1 MKQKLTLL
9 ILALLTAMGA
19 WATDYSGSYYYIRT
33 SNDSHYGFYSAA
45 SGTRITTYGSTSSKT
60 SAVIFKFEKTG
71 TDDEYYWYNCTSK
84 KYISVDASG
93 YLLSADSYSDTDA
106 YKWYIIDNGDG
117 TVKITDKAHY
127 NSGTPSNALVT
138 LGTNG
143 SWWGV
148 NDLSN
153 ETYTNKTW
161 KLIPAVEMKKP
172 YYIGL
177 GRGGNRYLQHSSDDN
192 KMKQVV
198 ASTKDLSHVWYFT
211 DEGDGVI
218 NIHPITSSS
227 AMGYAS
233 NASAQSDKISTANEI
248 KSFKIT
254 PTDQTTFPIAFL
266 ASDLSTTLYISNYGG
281 TDYAN
286 MGLYGTIADPGTR
299 MKVEDAS
306 LSVNAYIGATK
317 TIGAT
322 EWKTQSNWLLRDT
335 WNSNGPGYSSSNMW
349 SPIYLNGVT
358 ATGIEFDGWALQ
370 LTLVNSSLTATTGK
384 IQASETLTIDVDKE
398 STLDLTLTSTNNNP
412 GTHVFNIDGALTINM
427 GDNAWNNSSSTNN
440 INLGTTGSFT
450 FTANSAITIGANP
463 NFTINA
469 TLADPGASYD
479 TVESQTL
486 ATFTNVTIT
495 TLSVN
500 ISGTDGWT
508 SVDSKAALETQTSA
522 GKYYF
527 LENTSSGVVLYMYK
541 QTVYNVPAETTVDLS
556 EIDGYSSYEV
566 FNVPSGA
573 TLNVD
578 VDNFDLTKIHGAGT
592 VTFNGATTT
601 TSDIASDFTGTL
613 NVNNASATVTINGN
627 LGACTLQKTLGTL
640 NYAGN
645 NLNGTT
651 LDGVVLNSTTA
662 RITTSNTVNIK
673 NLAGCNLPDPDYN
686 YGYVFIGSGG
696 TINLYGTCD
705 FTKKADGTTAVSSNL
720 GYGSSASIVV
730 KEGATVTVGLVYNSG
745 TNNASVTVESDAIL
759 NTIGWTHADN
769 VLYATNLTNNGT
781 INLSTGRLHENIGT
795 SVVHTTFSGSGTL
808 NITEGANL
816 EVSSV
821 PSTITLS
828 GAGTVKLSTFPSTTA
843 PTRSDWTGAI
853 EFPNGGTSGTNL
865 EAIFNAWGNTN
876 STIKLNNVKGGY
888 LGNNGTVNPTLNIL
902 SGKTLT
908 LNNGFS
914 SSNSTLTKVTGA
926 GTLDRQGWDGSNNH
940 NLIITTLTGFTGTL
954 SGTGHPIIVQKLV
967 LATEPAGDALL
978 VKTSESNVTLND
990 VYVGSTDITEACSKK
1005 VKTVNDV
1012 TGYYVTN
1019 KQDAIDAIA
1028 PYVSF
1033 IASGVGRY
1041 TVNLGSTPYTNV
1053 SDLETAISG
1062 WATLSDCVTPVITIN
1077 QPTSAF
1083 YRIKSG
1089 DKYLQDIRK
1098 SDSNTERTLT
1108 DAEGADESA
1117 ETIFYLNGNT
1127 FVGYKTGFGFGS
1139 SVNMTKDTEQLNSML
1154 FTESAEKGKYTI
1166 QAQQGT
1172 CASTDDN
1179 EGYWG
1184 VDGSDLSREDDAASG
1199 ACWTI
1204 EEVTSLPVTITSVGL
1219 ATLYSPVALT
1229 IPTDVTAYVVTSD
1242 EETCLRLAPI
1252 SDGIIPANTGV
1263 ILEASTG
1270 TYNFDIATGG
1280 SAESELTG
1288 TVATISRPEGS
1299 YVLSGG
1305 ESGLGFYAKGSTGS
1319 TTIPGFK
1326 AYYQPEG
1333 EDVKGFV
1340 GFFFDNN
1347 PDAIN
1352 DVIGKVIDGRSE
1364 IFNLAGQRMN
1374 KMQKGINIVNGKKIL
1389 K

>member
-1 MKQKLTLL
+1 M
-9 ILALLTAMGA
+9 ALLTVGVSGV
-19 WATDYSGSYYYIRT
+19 WAEDYSGSYYYIST
-33 SNDSHYGFYSAA
+33 STQSHYGFYNGNNA
-45 SGTRITTYGSTSSKT
+45 TNYGSTSAKT
-60 SAVIFKFEKTG
+60 SAVLFKFEKTG
-71 TDDEYYWYNCTSK
+71 TYDEYYWYNCTSK
-84 KYISVDASG
+84 KYISVDESG
-93 YLLSADSYSDTDA
+93 NLLSANSYSDTDA
-106 YKWYIIDNGDG
+106 FKWYIIDNGDG
-117 TVKITDKAHY
+117 TVKITDKANY
-127 NSGTPSNALVT
+127 NSGSPSNALVT
-138 LGTNG
+138 LGGNG

-153 ETYTNKTW
+153 STYTNKAW

-177 GRGGNRYLQHSSDDN
+177 GRGENRYLQYSSDDN

-233 NASAQSDKISTANEI
+233 DAGGGADKISTTNTI
-248 KSFKIT
+248 KSFKLT

-266 ASDLSTTLYISNYGG
+266 ASGLSATLYISNFGG
-281 TDYAN
+281 TNNAN
-286 MGLYGTIADPGTR
+286 MGLYGTIADAGTR

-322 EWKTQSNWLLRDT
+322 EWKTQSNWLLCDT

-358 ATGIEFDGWALQ
+358 ATGIAFDGWALQ
-370 LTLVNSSLTATTGK
+370 LSLVNSSLTATTGK
-384 IQASETLTIDVDKE
+384 IQTDGDGTLTIDVDKE
-398 STLDLTLTSTNNNP
+398 STLDLTLTSSNNNP
-412 GTHVFNIDGALTINM
+412 GTHVFNIDGSLTINM

-450 FTANSAITIGANP
+450 FTANSAITIGTNP

-469 TLADPGASYD
+469 TLADPGASYN

-541 QTVYNVPAETTVDLS
+541 QTVYNVPAETTVNLS

-592 VTFNGATTT
+592 ITFNDATTT
-601 TSDIASDFTGTL
+601 TSNIASDFTGTL

-645 NLNGTT
+645 DLNGTT

-673 NLAGCNLPDPDYN
+673 NLAGCNLPNPSGN

-705 FTKKADGTTAVSSNL
+705 FTKKADGTTAESSNL
-720 GYGSSASIVV
+720 GYGSGVSIVV
-730 KEGATVTVGLVYNSG
+730 KEGATVTVGVVYNSG
-745 TNNASVTVESDAIL
+745 TDNASVTVESDAIL

-795 SVVHTTFSGSGTL
+795 SVVHTTLSGSGTL
-808 NITEGANL
+808 NIAEGATL

-821 PSTITLS
+821 PSAITLS
-828 GAGTVKLSTFPSTTA
+828 GAGTVKLTIFPNSTA
-843 PTRSDWTGAI
+843 PTMTDWTGAVTLPDKSSQTAEI
-853 EFPNGGTSGTNL
+853 ERILNV
-865 EAIFNAWGNTN
+865 WGNEN
-876 STIKLNNVKGGY
+876 STIKINNLNGY
-888 LGNNGTVNPTLNIL
+888 FSTGATVTPTLNIL

-908 LNNGFS
+908 INDGYSGDVAYPTFK
-914 SSNSTLTKVTGA
+914 KVTGE
-926 GTLDRQGWDGSNNH
+926 GNFSLTFNPNKVFRININTLIN
-940 NLIITTLTGFTGTL
+940 FTGTL
-954 SGTGHPIIVQKLV
+954 TGQYKPIVVENLV
-967 LATEPAGDALL
+967 LASAPNLNDRLF
-978 VKTSESNVTLND
+978 KTSGTVTYSKPDSKLYIGETEKTAAYAWEEKTVD
-990 VYVGSTDITEACSKK
+990 EVKGYYITESVPA
-1005 VKTVNDV
+1005 NI
-1012 TGYYVTN
+1012 
-1019 KQDAIDAIA
+1019 ADAIA
-1028 PYVSF
+1028 LV
-1033 IASGVGRY
+1033 
-1041 TVNLGSTPYTNV
+1041 TPYYNGGHV
-1053 SDLETAISG
+1053 
-1062 WATLSDCVTPVITIN
+1062 
-1077 QPTSAF
+1077 
-1083 YRIKSG
+1083 
-1089 DKYLQDIRK
+1089 
-1098 SDSNTERTLT
+1098 
-1108 DAEGADESA
+1108 GAG
-1117 ETIFYLNGNT
+1117 L
-1127 FVGYKTGFGFGS
+1127 
-1139 SVNMTKDTEQLNSML
+1139 
-1154 FTESAEKGKYTI
+1154 GKYTI
-1166 QAQQGT
+1166 SLGETSYANMKDFGDAVTAWATIGDCVEPTIVINMPTNGFYRFTSQNNLAQTENVGKYLHNYLT
-1172 CASTDDN
+1172 DGALALNSTEDKTTIFYVDCTNNTLLSYDN
-1179 EGYWG
+1179 GRYLNNYNVEPA
-1184 VDGSDLSREDDAASG
+1184 VGSSST
-1199 ACWTI
+1199 WTI
-1204 EEVTSLPVTITSVGL
+1204 EEGSELGKYALKWADGWYASDWNTTDNITYGRKDANALWAIEPVEELPITLNQVGANYFATFCAPLDVTLDGATAYTLSKEGTDKLRLSAGSSTVAGGTPVLLIGTSASATATITS
-1219 ATLYSPVALT
+1219 S
-1229 IPTDVTAYVVTSD
+1229 TA
-1242 EETCLRLAPI
+1242 API
-1252 SDGIIPANTGV
+1252 TDETA
-1263 ILEASTG
+1263 LTG
-1270 TYNFDIATGG
+1270 TYEAKAINGETDYVLGTDETKIGFFHWVDNTLKGFRAY
-1280 SAESELTG
+1280 LTG
-1288 TVATISRPEGS
+1288 ETMAG
-1299 YVLSGG
+1299 
-1305 ESGLGFYAKGSTGS
+1305 
-1319 TTIPGFK
+1319 
-1326 AYYQPEG
+1326 
-1333 EDVKGFV
+1333 VKGFYIDEEQLTGIEEIV
-1340 GFFFDNN
+1340 GEI
-1347 PDAIN
+1347 ATEN
-1352 DVIGKVIDGRSE
+1352 DVIY
-1364 IFNLAGQRMN
+1364 NLAGQRLG
-1374 KMQKGINIVNGKKIL
+1374 KPQKGVNIINGKKVIV